1 MRKVIFPMF
10 MFVAAGLMGCDTS
23 SPNSPAQQVAM
34 QDEAQVALQRME
46 AQDPSLV
53 SAVNSS
59 YGYIIFPEVGDAAIG
74 IGGAAGH
81 GVVYASGKKIGTVKL
96 AEGSIGLQAGGDT
109 YGELIIFQD
118 AKSFNRVV
126 NDSFE
131 FGADA
136 SATIVK
142 AGAAGASNFANGTQ
156 VYIMPK
162 GGLKAGVSIKGQK
175 FHFTAWSDSN
185 TTTTEIQSNK

>member
-10 MFVAAGLMGCDTS
+10 MLVAAGLMGCDTS

-34 QDEAQVALQRME
+34 QDEAQVALQRMQ

-53 SAVNSS
+53 NAINSS
-59 YGYIIFPEVGDAAIG
+59 YGYVVFPEVGDAAIG

-81 GVVYASGKKIGTVKL
+81 GVVYEGGKKIGTVKL
-96 AEGSIGLQAGGDT
+96 AAGSIGIQAGGDT

-118 AKSFNRVV
+118 AKSFNRVL
-126 NDSFE
+126 NDSLE

-136 SATIVK
+136 SATLVK
-142 AGAAGASNFANGTQ
+142 AGAAGASNFSNGTQ

-162 GGLKAGVSIKGQK
+162 GGLKAGVSLNGQK
-175 FHFTAWSDSN
+175 FHFTPWSDSN
-185 TTTTEIQSNK
+185 KTTTEIQSNK